1 MICIIGAGIVG
12 CASAYQ
18 LAREGHEV
26 MLLDAAPGPGEG
38 CSFANGAQLS
48 YSYVEPLA
56 TPSTLR
62 ALPKLLMQRDSPV
75 RFRPTIDWRQY
86 AWGLQFLSACR
97 TAQVQ
102 RGTRQLLELS
112 FLSRDTLAHWMHDG
126 AWPIGF
132 KRNGKLVLCPDEATM
147 ARQRQQMRFQAALG
161 CEQQALDIEQC
172 LEKEPALVSAVRRSP
187 KAYVGGIWTPGECVA
202 DAHAMCRTLVDRVLA
217 RGGSTRFGHRV
228 TGFAC
233 GRRGVEAVVTS
244 EGEIPCNAVV
254 LAAGSASAALAQ
266 LLGEY
271 LPVYPVKGYSLT
283 LPMVPSE
290 TAPSVSVTDLGR
302 KTVFAPLG
310 AELRVAA
317 IAEIAGHG
325 LALTAGRIRQM
336 RSAVA
341 AVYPGQVE
349 SQADGRPW
357 SGLRPATPTSIPIIR
372 RSARHPNVY
381 FNVGHGALGLTLAAG
396 SAVTLSQRMRRAPAR
411 VDQPT

>member
-18 LAREGHEV
+18 LVREGHDV
-26 MLLDAAPGPGEG
+26 MLLDAASGPGEA

-56 TPSTLR
+56 TPATLR

-75 RFRPTIDWRQY
+75 RFRPTLDWRQY

-102 RGTRQLLELS
+102 RATSQLLALS
-112 FLSRDTLAHWMHDG
+112 FLSRDTLTSWMHDG
-126 AWPIGF
+126 VWPIEF

-147 ARQRQQMRFQAALG
+147 ARQRQQMRLQAALG

-172 LEKEPALVSAVRRSP
+172 LEKEPALLPAVRRSP

-202 DAHAMCRTLVDRVLA
+202 DAYAMCRTLVDRVVA
-217 RGGSTRFGHRV
+217 RGGIARFGARV

-233 GRRGVEAVVTS
+233 GQGRVQAVVTS
-244 EGEIPCNAVV
+244 EGEIPCSAVV
-254 LAAGSASAALAQ
+254 LAAGSASAGLAQ

-283 LPMVPSE
+283 LPMTQAGP
-290 TAPSVSVTDLGR
+290 APGVSVTDLGR

-310 AELRVAA
+310 SALRVAA

-325 LALTAGRIRQM
+325 LDLTVNRIQQM
-336 RSAVA
+336 RAAVA
-341 AVYPGQVE
+341 ALYPEQVD
-349 SQADGRPW
+349 SLADGRPW

-372 RSARHPNVY
+372 RSKRHSNVLL
-381 FNVGHGALGLTLAAG
+381 NVGHGSLGLTLAAG
-396 SAVTLSQRMRRAPAR
+396 SAVMVSRCLQRSP
-411 VDQPT
+411 PSGI